1 MIGLAEGVGV
11 VFVWVDTST
20 LMIELKSG
28 QVSKVSDSGVFYSAL
43 PFMSF
48 HASGNRINRLICKS
62 ETDIKKHEPF
72 KLNLETFTAIEM
84 ICLWRGPLYCK
95 HYPAVR
101 H

>member
-1 MIGLAEGVGV
+1 MIDLAEGVGV

-48 HASGNRINRLICKS
+48 HASAAGTYVYQPSYLPIFSFRDHI
-62 ETDIKKHEPF
+62 F
-72 KLNLETFTAIEM
+72 
-84 ICLWRGPLYCK
+84 Y
-95 HYPAVR
+95 
-101 H
+101 

>member
-1 MIGLAEGVGV
+1 VIGLAEGVGV

-48 HASGNRINRLICKS
+48 HASGTVSTVLSANLKLTLKNTS
-62 ETDIKKHEPF
+62 P
-72 KLNLETFTAIEM
+72 LNLI
-84 ICLWRGPLYCK
+84 WKSSQRS
-95 HYPAVR
+95 R
-101 H
+101 